1 MGFRSYAAMLS
12 GNRASYLDIL
22 LRGDVGRELSSVEG
36 FVWIWDIC
44 GTHRVMGGW
53 VRLAFTSPSESI
65 LFILFQ
71 NMLLELSSIMKK

>member
-12 GNRASYLDIL
+12 GNRTSYLDIL
-22 LRGDVGRELSSVEG
+22 LWGDAGRGLSFAEH

-44 GTHRVMGGW
+44 DTHRVLGGW
-53 VRLAFTSPSESI
+53 AGLAFTSPSESI
-65 LFILFQ
+65 LFVLFQ